1 MASSPASAA
10 SAPPVAARY
19 PDASPAPARRK
30 PRVVS
35 RRRVAFGSVY
45 WLGWIVSSPRSVVS
59 SGVLRELDSIGV
71 GAMRLVG
78 GAAIL
83 VGVIA
88 VFQIAYQLKI
98 YSAES
103 MTPRVLGWFAWREI
117 GPLAVA
123 LLVVTRSASRIAGEL
138 AAMTVST
145 EIDALRVMGL
155 DPLKY
160 LVAPRLGALVVALPA
175 LTILADGLILVGGWI
190 ASAFFL
196 RYNTLFYVEQLRSAF
211 VLRDLVLG
219 LVKALLFGFVIA
231 IVAADEGL
239 NVGHGVGLI
248 GEATTRAVVFCLLGV
263 LAADSFV
270 NAVFYFIPGLA
281 L

>member
-1 MASSPASAA
+1 MLSSPATAA
-10 SAPPVAARY
+10 SADPVTTR
-19 PDASPAPARRK
+19 SSTTPAPGGRRDARII
-30 PRVVS
+30 S
-35 RRRVAFGSVY
+35 RRRVAFGSIY
-45 WLGWIVSSPRSVVS
+45 WLAWIIGSPRSVLS
-59 SGVLRELDSIGV
+59 SGVLRELETIGV

-78 GAAIL
+78 GAALL

-98 YSAES
+98 YSAEA
-103 MTPRVLGWFAWREI
+103 MTPRVLGWFAWREF

-138 AAMTVST
+138 AAMTASA

-160 LVAPRLGALVVALPA
+160 LVAPRLGALVIAVPA
-175 LTILADGLILVGGWI
+175 LTILGDGLISVGGWI

-196 RYNTLFYVEQLRSAF
+196 RYNTLFYLEQLRSAF

-231 IVAADEGL
+231 VVAADEGL
-239 NVGHGVGLI
+239 NAGRGVGRI